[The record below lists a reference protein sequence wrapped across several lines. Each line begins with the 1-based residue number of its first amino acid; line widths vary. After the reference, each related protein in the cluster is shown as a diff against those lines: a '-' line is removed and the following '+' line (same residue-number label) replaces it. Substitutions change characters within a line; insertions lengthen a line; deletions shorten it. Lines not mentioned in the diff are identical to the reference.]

1 LDSELQKYYNKKG
14 NDKKPNKKKRHDS
27 EYGDES
33 DFNEYNEDE
42 EVKAIRKKYRM
53 PCNTWIVKPGE
64 DTNRGRGINV
74 ASDLAE
80 IKGLVA

>member
-1 LDSELQKYYNKKG
+1 
-14 NDKKPNKKKRHDS
+14 
-27 EYGDES
+27 
-33 DFNEYNEDE
+33 
-42 EVKAIRKKYRM
+42 M